1 MLLHYWYRYLDC
13 LNILLEKIKS
23 ALQSIYSVKI
33 EALTLYTYVIDVI
46 NNVTFEETLRN
57 EEFMEPILIILEN
70 ENDSYAVNLANKIKK
85 PGDSASYSFVIKNY
99 DGKLSELPIEY
110 QINLELIGNIPIQC
124 VLYQESV
131 SKFAISTLDQQKNT
145 YTGVMD
151 ITETEV
157 HFEITIEWP
166 SDKIDSS
173 YYEQDAIA
181 AVFLTIQ
188 ATQID

>member
-1 MLLHYWYRYLDC
+1 MKAKFKLSSFTIVCLVLYIISFMLILPNSLHASYVKQVNDSG
-13 LNILLEKIKS
+13 NNS
-23 ALQSIYSVKI
+23 ATIADFVFLV
-33 EALTLYTYVIDVI
+33 
-46 NNVTFEETLRN
+46 
-57 EEFMEPILIILEN
+57 EN

-110 QINLELIGNIPIQC
+110 QIDLELIGNIPIQC

-145 YTGVMD
+145 CTGVMD